1 MCFPKKLKTTFTWL
15 QSVTCITI
23 SPEST
28 RRCGSLRRWQRACL
42 ATCGHLRKSCF
53 WAHEDAMVFD
63 KLWRLRWQRD
73 RTQRKFGRW
82 IHKAE
87 KEKDRD
93 EHESL
98 ITEAM
103 QEENFS
109 NDEIYCAETNQ
120 LRHRAERLGLPV
132 PDFSDKTSWERGYNP
147 AISYL
152 NPAARTAL
160 RQAIR
165 REWHGRWEFAIVIVK
180 DLAFPLIGIIAT
192 VVSLILALKIKHSN

>member
-1 MCFPKKLKTTFTWL
+1 
-15 QSVTCITI
+15 
-23 SPEST
+23 
-28 RRCGSLRRWQRACL
+28 
-42 ATCGHLRKSCF
+42 
-53 WAHEDAMVFD
+53 
-63 KLWRLRWQRD
+63 
-73 RTQRKFGRW
+73 
-82 IHKAE
+82 
-87 KEKDRD
+87 
-93 EHESL
+93 
-98 ITEAM
+98 M
-103 QEENFS
+103 QAENFS

-165 REWHGRWEFAIVIVK
+165 REWHERWEFAIVIVK